1 MCRYIKSKNRW
12 IVTYAGIMKYKLN
25 IGAGFM
31 PARAGGDKPLPYG
44 EENSEKTCLPAL
56 MIALLFCVLWTSVC
70 IAADNATQLTLEK
83 AIAIALEQNPGFRT
97 SSLGI
102 QAAEHRRKA
111 AGADFLPK
119 MGTSYTY
126 ARLNEPPRMK
136 LPAGDFSPQSINAVI
151 GTQNMYRWDLHVVQP
166 LFTGG
171 EIYNKYKLEK
181 LGVDVARLK
190 NETARNDLVYNVKA
204 AYFTILKAQKLR
216 EVARQAV
223 EQIESHEKTAGD
235 FFQQE
240 MIAKNDLLEAQVR
253 RAQAEQDL
261 VRADQGVELA
271 RAAFNTVLH
280 QDVNAAVEVAETGEA
295 QNLGLAL
302 ADYQSLALQQRPVIG
317 EIDTTIKQAQTGI
330 KLAQGTYFPKA
341 FLVSAYNRHGNQA
354 DMRGSLYQDPES
366 WHVGVNLDWTF
377 WEWGKKGNVVGE
389 QKVKLLEAQEVK
401 KEVVDNVM
409 LQVKAAWLSCQ
420 ENWKNIG
427 VSRTAIARA
436 EENFRIYQNRFS
448 QQMSTTTDVLDAQ
461 TLLTYARSNYNNS
474 LYDYLI
480 ARAMLENA
488 VAGEVK

>member
-1 MCRYIKSKNRW
+1 
-12 IVTYAGIMKYKLN
+12 
-25 IGAGFM
+25 
-31 PARAGGDKPLPYG
+31 
-44 EENSEKTCLPAL
+44 
-56 MIALLFCVLWTSVC
+56 MILFFCVMYASVC
-70 IAADNATQLTLEK
+70 SAADNSTQLTLEK
-83 AIAIALEQNPGFRT
+83 AIAIALEQNPGFKE
-97 SSLGI
+97 SGLGI

-119 MGTSYTY
+119 VGTSYSY
-126 ARLNEPPRMK
+126 SRLNEPPRMK
-136 LPAGDFSPQSINAVI
+136 LPAGELSPQSINAVM
-151 GTQNMYRWDLHVVQP
+151 GAQNMYQWDLHVVQP

-190 NETARNDLVYNVKA
+190 NEGARNDLIYNVKA
-204 AYFTILKAQKLR
+204 AYFSILKAQKLR

-223 EQIESHEKTAGD
+223 AQIQSHEKTASD

-253 RAQAEQDL
+253 LAQAEQDL

-271 RAAFNTVLH
+271 SAAFNTVLH
-280 QDVNAAVEVAETGEA
+280 QDVNMAVEIAETGEA

-302 ADYQSLALQQRPVIG
+302 ADYQSLALQRRPVIG
-317 EIDTTIKQAQTGI
+317 EIDTTIKQAQTGV
-330 KLAQGTYFPKA
+330 KLAQSTYFPKA
-341 FLVSAYNRHGNQA
+341 FLVSSYNRNGNQA
-354 DMRGSLYQDPES
+354 DVRGTPYQDPES
-366 WHVGVNLDWTF
+366 WNVSMKLDWTF

-409 LQVKAAWLSCQ
+409 LQVKAAWLRCQ
-420 ENWKNIG
+420 ENWRNIN

-436 EENFRIYQNRFS
+436 EENFRIYQNRFN
-448 QQMSTTTDVLDAQ
+448 QQMSTTTDALDAQ
-461 TLLTYARSNYNNS
+461 TLLTHARSNYNNS

-480 ARAMLENA
+480 SRAMLENA